1 MKKIRVIELFAG
13 YGSQHL
19 ALKRL
24 KRDYPE
30 FEYEVVA
37 FCEIDDNAIKAY
49 HALHGDHIPN
59 LGDITQVNPS
69 DVPDCDLM
77 TWSFPCQSISSAG
90 LQHGLA
96 EGSGTRSSLCWNAMR
111 IFEAKRPKYLLM
123 ENVSALVSDK
133 FIGDFNLLQSSLQ
146 KIGYTNFTQLMNAK
160 DYGVPQN
167 RLRVFMVSVLDCS
180 QAYYFPKP
188 FPLEKRLKDVLETN
202 VPERYYL
209 SQERLAGLKLC
220 NEKENDIQIVGAYNK
235 GQSGVIDNA
244 AGCSPTVDASASQHG
259 RGVQITEQ
267 VQEPCIDILGNL
279 QPDNNRKEGGI
290 RQQNQVVSGDG
301 IAPAVTAEHSRHAYK
316 IAEPLPAAARGRS
329 AGDWHTSQHRQ
340 TLELGAPAVANSVTS
355 VAKDSMIVEPA
366 ILQQQRTEEGKEIR
380 RQHKG
385 DKGIPYAHKELSP
398 RGDGITN
405 TLSTVEK
412 DNLLAEPA
420 VLGWTRNE
428 KGEITDRHPVDV
440 ANCVTASKRDNTQN
454 YVVEPQVQQVGQLVP
469 DSKFANPQRGR
480 IDSPAGLAPAV
491 DTAQGGNLIA
501 KIIEQAKTAHP
512 SRGIILIKNTP
523 CWVRRLTERELFRLM
538 DVDENDI
545 DTLLNAGISNTQL
558 AKLAGNSI
566 VTACMYHIFLALFI
580 ETTPPPNT
588 QTQLF

>member
-1 MKKIRVIELFAG
+1 MNKIRVIELFAG

-37 FCEIDDNAIKAY
+37 FCEIDENAIKAY
-49 HALHGDHIPN
+49 HALHGDNIPN

-96 EGSGTRSSLCWNAMR
+96 EGSGTRSSLCWNAVR

-188 FPLEKRLKDVLETN
+188 FPLTRRLKDVLEQN
-202 VPERYYL
+202 VAERYYL
-209 SQERLAGLKLC
+209 
-220 NEKENDIQIVGAYNK
+220 KE
-235 GQSGVIDNA
+235 
-244 AGCSPTVDASASQHG
+244 
-259 RGVQITEQ
+259 EQ
-267 VQEPCIDILGNL
+267 VQKLMAATQSNEP
-279 QPDNNRKEGGI
+279 QDN
-290 RQQNQVVSGDG
+290 V
-301 IAPAVTAEHSRHAYK
+301 
-316 IAEPLPAAARGRS
+316 
-329 AGDWHTSQHRQ
+329 
-340 TLELGAPAVANSVTS
+340 
-355 VAKDSMIVEPA
+355 M
-366 ILQQQRTEEGKEIR
+366 
-380 RQHKG
+380 
-385 DKGIPYAHKELSP
+385 
-398 RGDGITN
+398 
-405 TLSTVEK
+405 
-412 DNLLAEPA
+412 
-420 VLGWTRNE
+420 LGWTRSNTG
-428 KGEITDRHPVDV
+428 KGDPTYHPVSV
-440 ANCVTASKRDNTQN
+440 ANCVTAAKRDNTQN
-454 YVVEPQVQQVGQLVP
+454 YVVEPQVQQVCNLIG
-469 DSKFANPQRGR
+469 DREGKFANPQRGR

-491 DTAQGGNLIA
+491 DTAQGGNLVA

-512 SRGIILIKNTP
+512 SRGIIMIKNTP

-558 AKLAGNSI
+558 AKLAGNS
-566 VTACMYHIFLALFI
+566 VVCACYYHIFHALFI